1 MLNNKCNRSYEEVMK
16 KIEMERGKYKYLYIP
31 GPKGEPGKDG
41 SSTVRVGD
49 TITGDEGTDA
59 FVENVGT
66 DKDAILKFTIPRG
79 SRGNADTVSLGDTYT
94 LDSNARA
101 KVVDRGQGNNH
112 IFDFYIPQGFDGVDG
127 KSETVKVSGT
137 ETVSSDEDAKVVDE
151 FIDGV
156 HNLTFSIPKGETG
169 PKGEIGPV
177 GETGKSEGIK
187 VAGTETISSGE
198 DAKVVDNF
206 VEGVH
211 NLTFSIPKGE
221 TGPKGDTG
229 DVMVDSYA
237 NLYEA
242 SGNTYSLRPNVSN
255 QVELST
261 VGLNKNVDTSFTHTV
276 RAKKDGIYKIDYFF
290 AALSSGASDIS
301 IEARKESVSIN
312 GSKMMK
318 SVKAD
323 EFVSFN
329 GSVIVSVNTG
339 EKIDL
344 AITSNQSV
352 NLTPKE
358 DVVSYLNVMKIG

>member
-1 MLNNKCNRSYEEVMK
+1 MLNNRCNRNYEEIMK
-16 KIEMERGKYKYLYIP
+16 RIEKERCKYKCLYIP

-41 SSTVRVGD
+41 SSTIRVGD
-49 TITGDEGTDA
+49 TVTGEEGTKA
-59 FVENVGT
+59 FVENVGSVEN
-66 DKDAILKFTIPRG
+66 AILKFTIPRG
-79 SRGNADTVSLGDTYT
+79 SRGNADTIALGDTYT

-101 KVVDRGQGNNH
+101 KVVDRGSLNNH

-127 KSETVKVSGT
+127 KSEGIMVAGT
-137 ETVSSDEDAKVVDE
+137 ETVSSGEDAKVVDE

-169 PKGEIGPV
+169 AKGDTGAQ

-187 VAGTETISSGE
+187 VAGTETIASGS

-206 VEGVH
+206 VGGVH

-229 DVMVDSYA
+229 DVMIDSYA
-237 NLYEA
+237 NLFEA
-242 SGNTYSLRPNVSN
+242 SGNTYFLQPNVSN

-261 VGLNKNVDTSFTHTV
+261 IGLNKNVDTSFTHTV
-276 RAKKDGIYKIDYFF
+276 RVKKDGIYKIDYFF
-290 AALSSGASDIS
+290 AASSSASCDIS
-301 IEARKESVSIN
+301 IEVRKESVSIN
-312 GSKMMK
+312 GSKIMK

-323 EFVSFN
+323 ELVSFN
-329 GSVIVSVNTG
+329 GSVIASVNNG

-344 AITSNQSV
+344 AVTSNQSV

-358 DVVSYLNVMKIG
+358 DVVSYLNVLKIG